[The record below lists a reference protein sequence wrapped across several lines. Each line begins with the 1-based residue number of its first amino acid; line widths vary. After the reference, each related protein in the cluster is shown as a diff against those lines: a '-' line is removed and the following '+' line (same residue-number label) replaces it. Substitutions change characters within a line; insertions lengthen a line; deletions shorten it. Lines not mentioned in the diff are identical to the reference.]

1 MGPATGFTDDP
12 VDSQALRGKLNLDF
26 PSVIAVA
33 DQISAST
40 AGAAKLVEGNLIDEL
55 VVGPLVVLLG
65 KLVAFWKV
73 NSYHDIAPRIGVL

>member
-40 AGAAKLVEGNLIDEL
+40 AGAAKLVERNLVDVL
-55 VVGPLVVLLG
+55 VV
-65 KLVAFWKV
+65 
-73 NSYHDIAPRIGVL
+73 S